1 LGCAE
6 HLHGGRLTATAT
18 TGATSLLSPR
28 LLDFSSTKSTPMRLI
43 SVFPVAIPVAL
54 GALLSVTAH
63 AADVVDLTR
72 SGDDAMVPADTV
84 LPTRA
89 GDFVLK
95 LDGGVGIPLTTP
107 QSSQFRVG
115 AAVNAKALWALTPF
129 LDIGPTVGFLSLP
142 ADDGVSAAGTAL
154 SAGVGL
160 QFKRP
165 HDGVSD
171 GVFRN
176 FAPFLDADAL
186 YVRTGELNR
195 AGFDVALG
203 ALIPI
208 DDNRVFWVGPFARY
222 QQILQ
227 LPVRDGYDNSDA
239 KTLIVGLT
247 FELSP
252 GVRRA
257 PSVDVAAAPAPAATT
272 IVKEVAVCADTDGDG
287 VPDVVDR
294 CFDVK
299 GSLDGYGCPAYAHV
313 VVRPDKLELK
323 EKLYF
328 AWDSAELHADSTPVL
343 DDVVQALKD
352 NKAAQVQVE
361 GYTSSEGTEAH
372 NQTLSED
379 RAATVRSYLVAHG
392 IAERRL
398 ISKGFASATP
408 RSTNDTAAGRE
419 NNRRVE
425 FVVTFLFVNGNN

>member
-1 LGCAE
+1 MP
-6 HLHGGRLTATAT
+6 LH
-18 TGATSLLSPR
+18 
-28 LLDFSSTKSTPMRLI
+28 LLDFSSTKSTLMRLV
-43 SVFPVAIPVAL
+43 SVCLAAIPVAL

-72 SGDDAMVPADTV
+72 SSDDVAVSTDAV

-95 LDGGVGIPLTTP
+95 LDGGVALSLTEP
-107 QSSQFRVG
+107 QSSLFRVG
-115 AAVNAKALWALTPF
+115 GAVNAKALWALTPF

-142 ADDGVSAAGTAL
+142 ADDEARAAGTAL
-154 SAGVGL
+154 TAGLGL
-160 QFKRP
+160 QLKRP
-165 HDGVSD
+165 HDGVVD
-171 GVFRN
+171 GVFAN

-186 YVRTGELNR
+186 HVRTGDLNR
-195 AGFDVALG
+195 AGFDVGLG
-203 ALIPI
+203 ALVPL

-247 FELSP
+247 LELSP
-252 GVRRA
+252 GVRREA
-257 PSVDVAAAPAPAATT
+257 REFDDEPAPASPAAAT

-287 VPDVVDR
+287 VPDMVDR

-372 NQTLSED
+372 NQTLSEE
-379 RAATVRSYLVAHG
+379 RARTVRTYLVAHG
-392 IAERRL
+392 IAESRL

-425 FVVTFLFVNGNN
+425 FVVTFLFMNGKN

>member
-1 LGCAE
+1 MP
-6 HLHGGRLTATAT
+6 
-18 TGATSLLSPR
+18 PR
-28 LLDFSSTKSTPMRLI
+28 LLDFSSTKSTFMRFI
-43 SVFPVAIPVAL
+43 SVCPAAIPVAL

-63 AADVVDLTR
+63 AADAVDLTR
-72 SGDDAMVPADTV
+72 TSDDVAARAAV
-84 LPTRA
+84 LPTQA

-95 LDGGVGIPLTTP
+95 IDGGVGVPLTRP
-107 QSSQFRVG
+107 QSSLFRVG
-115 AAVNAKALWALTPF
+115 GAVNAKALWALTPF
-129 LDIGPTVGFLSLP
+129 LDIGPTVGFLTLP
-142 ADDGVSAAGTAL
+142 ADDGVSVAGTAL
-154 SAGVGL
+154 TAGVGL

-165 HDGVSD
+165 HDGVAD
-171 GVFRN
+171 GVFKN

-195 AGFDVALG
+195 AGFDVGLG
-203 ALIPI
+203 ALVPI

-247 FELSP
+247 LELSP
-252 GVRRA
+252 GVRRE
-257 PSVDVAAAPAPAATT
+257 PSVVDVAGPAAAPETVT
-272 IVKEVAVCADTDGDG
+272 VMKEVAVCADSDGDG
-287 VPDVVDR
+287 VPNVVDR
-294 CFDVK
+294 CHSVK
-299 GSLDGYGCPAYAHV
+299 GTLDGYGCPAYAHV

-352 NKAAQVQVE
+352 NQAARVQVE
-361 GYTSSEGTEAH
+361 GYTSSEGTEEH

-379 RAATVRSYLVAHG
+379 RARTVRTYLVAHG
-392 IAERRL
+392 IAESRL

-408 RSTNDTAAGRE
+408 QSTNDTAAGRE

>member
-1 LGCAE
+1 
-6 HLHGGRLTATAT
+6 
-18 TGATSLLSPR
+18 
-28 LLDFSSTKSTPMRLI
+28 MRLV
-43 SVFPVAIPVAL
+43 SVCPAAIPVVL
-54 GALLSVTAH
+54 GALLSVTAS

-72 SGDDAMVPADTV
+72 TTDDLPVDAV

-95 LDGGVGIPLTTP
+95 LDGGVGLSLTEP

-129 LDIGPTVGFLSLP
+129 LDLGPTVGFLSLP

-154 SAGVGL
+154 TAGVGL

-165 HDGVSD
+165 HDGRAD
-171 GVFRN
+171 GVFTN
-176 FAPFLDADAL
+176 FSPFLDADAL

-195 AGFDVALG
+195 AGFDVGLG
-203 ALIPI
+203 ALVPL

-222 QQILQ
+222 QQVLQ

-247 FELSP
+247 LELSP
-252 GVRRA
+252 GVRRE
-257 PSVDVAAAPAPAATT
+257 PSVVDMAVPPPAATVT
-272 IVKEVAVCADTDGDG
+272 VVKEVAVCADTDGDG

-328 AWDSAELHADSTPVL
+328 AWDSAELHADSNPVL

-361 GYTSSEGTEAH
+361 GFTSSEGTEAH

-379 RAATVRSYLVAHG
+379 RASTVRAYLVAHG
-392 IAERRL
+392 IAEGRL

-408 RSTNDTAAGRE
+408 RSTNTTAAGRE

-425 FVVTFLFVNGNN
+425 FVVTFLFVNGKN